1 MKAAVLVGDKEFT
14 FKEVPDPHP
23 KDDQVLIRVHWA
35 GICGTDLHIYLG
47 EFKHR
52 VTYPRIPGHELSG
65 VVESVG
71 KNVSHFKRGDKV
83 VVDPII
89 WCNQCTACLDGH
101 HNACHFLKLIGI
113 EMDGAFAEYV
123 VADAE
128 KVFKVPDSIPLRN
141 AALTELFSLGVHAVR
156 RAMIEPG
163 DKVVILGA
171 GRLGLSVLE
180 SIKQTGASWVCS
192 VDLLKNRLE
201 IAQKIGADLTIN
213 AREKDPVEEILS
225 LTGGFGVD
233 RVIETVGP
241 VTEVQNRMRP
251 MAQAVRIVRYG
262 GRIVVMGQ
270 GAQSSPVVWS
280 EVVMKEAQIVGGRVT
295 LGDFPRTLR
304 LMPQGKFHPDLIISG
319 ERSLE
324 KTGEAFELLEDKPDR
339 YLKFLIK
346 VA

>member
-1 MKAAVLVGDKEFT
+1 MPKKWKCTVCGYIHEGKTPPDVCPVCGAFKYQFILYEDLPKDLEKRLREAFAGESKASVRNTAFAKQADKE
-14 FKEVPDPHP
+14 
-23 KDDQVLIRVHWA
+23 
-35 GICGTDLHIYLG
+35 G
-47 EFKHR
+47 
-52 VTYPRIPGHELSG
+52 YPQIARLFRP
-65 VVESVG
+65 
-71 KNVSHFKRGDKV
+71 
-83 VVDPII
+83 
-89 WCNQCTACLDGH
+89 
-101 HNACHFLKLIGI
+101 
-113 EMDGAFAEYV
+113 

-128 KVFKVPDSIPLRN
+128 KVFKIPDSIPLRN
-141 AALTELFSLGVHAVR
+141 AALTELYSLGVHAVR

-180 SIKQTGASWVCS
+180 SMKQTGTTWVCS
-192 VDLLKNRLE
+192 VDLLENRLE

-233 RVIETVGP
+233 RVIEAVGA
-241 VTEVQNRMRP
+241 VTEVPNRMWP

-270 GAQSSPVVWS
+270 GAQSSPVLWRD
-280 EVVMKEAQIVGGRVT
+280 VVMKEAQIVGGRVT

-304 LMPQGKFHPDLIISG
+304 LMPQGRFHPDLIISG

-324 KTGEAFELLEDKPDR
+324 KTGEAFELLEEEPDR

>member
-1 MKAAVLVGDKEFT
+1 MKAAVLTGDKEFK
-14 FKEVPDPHP
+14 FMEVPEPYP

-52 VTYPRIPGHELSG
+52 VTYPSILGHEFSG
-65 VVESVG
+65 IVESVG
-71 KNVSHFKRGDKV
+71 KNVSRFKKGDKV

-101 HNACHFLKLIGI
+101 HNACHFLKLIGV

-128 KVFKVPDSIPLRN
+128 KVFKIPDSIPLRN
-141 AALTELFSLGVHAVR
+141 AALTELYSLGVHAVR

-180 SIKQTGASWVCS
+180 SMKQTGASWVCS

-241 VTEVQNRMRP
+241 VTEVQNRMWP

-270 GAQSSPVVWS
+270 GAQSTPVLWS
-280 EVVMKEAQIVGGRVT
+280 EIVMKEVQIVGGRVT
-295 LGDFPRTLR
+295 LGDFPRTLC

-324 KTGEAFELLEDKPDR
+324 KTGEAFRLLEEEPDR